1 MLRSFALPSAFA
13 LALFSS
19 VAVASEPREIEQSHE
34 ARVGQHLFLKLPGDP
49 GKGYKWRF
57 NPGESDG
64 AHLVNVDPLGW
75 LMARKGVSIFFQELS
90 VLNVAVT
97 AKAAGRADLAFD
109 YYRDIGKRRFT
120 KTRYFR
126 IDIRP

>member
-1 MLRSFALPSAFA
+1 MHSALA

-19 VAVASEPREIEQSHE
+19 AAVASEPREIEKSYN
-34 ARVGQHLFLKLPGDP
+34 ARVGEQLFLKLPGDP
-49 GKGYKWRF
+49 EKGYKWRF
-57 NPGESDG
+57 NPGASAG

-75 LMARKGVSIFFQELS
+75 LLAKKGVSIFFQELS
-90 VLNVAVT
+90 VLNVAVK

-109 YYRDIGKRRFT
+109 YYRDVGRRRFT